1 MTASLDVVR
10 SLDALRPLRE
20 AWDALA
26 ATSRS
31 PLLEYDWFMSCAE
44 TFHREQDLRVVVAR
58 ANGSLSAIA
67 PLACEFEG
75 FGRRLV
81 LLGATVLHEPGG
93 WLFSSDEALASLIGR
108 VAELNHPLL
117 LQRIAAAS
125 PLCRM
130 LPDLSK
136 PRAITFVRETT
147 PSLAVPTSG
156 AWDDYYRQ
164 LSSRIRSNLPRLRR
178 RVAREVGPL
187 DVSERYPTPAEVDA
201 VLNAFAAIE
210 RSGWKGRK
218 GSSLAQR
225 PDLSGFFRRYC
236 RRAAERGRLRVMTLS
251 FGANTAA
258 MELSIEAYNRI
269 WQLKIG
275 FSDAFARYYPG
286 LQLTEASIHAAF
298 SRHLDAYEF
307 LGVAEPWE
315 ERWRP
320 DERGCRLVV
329 SYPLTARG
337 MAYACRDFAGAVVR
351 RARSQAASLAM
362 TSELWA

>member
-1 MTASLDVVR
+1 MRSVEVVR

-26 ATSRS
+26 VSNGS
-31 PLLEYDWFMSCAE
+31 PLLEYDWFISCAE

-58 ANGSLSAIA
+58 SNGSLEGVA

-75 FGRRLV
+75 FARRLV
-81 LLGATVLHEPGG
+81 LLGATALHEPGG
-93 WLFSSDEALASLIGR
+93 WLFASDAALASLIER
-108 VAELNHPLL
+108 VSSLNHPLM
-117 LQRIAAAS
+117 LQRIAAES

-130 LPDLSK
+130 LPQISK
-136 PRAITFVRETT
+136 PRAISFVRVTT
-147 PSLAVPTSG
+147 PSLGVPTTG
-156 AWDDYYRQ
+156 AWNDYYGR
-164 LSSRIRSNLPRLRR
+164 LSSRITSNLPRLRR
-178 RVAREVGPL
+178 RVARDVGP
-187 DVSERYPTPAEVDA
+187 VSVVERYPAAAEVDA
-201 VLNAFAAIE
+201 VLNAFAAVE

-258 MELSIEAYNRI
+258 MELSIEAYKRI

-298 SRHLDAYEF
+298 ARQLDAYEF
-307 LGVAEPWE
+307 LGVAEAWE

-329 SYPLTARG
+329 SYPLNAHG
-337 MAYACRDFAGAVVR
+337 MVYACRDFAGAVVR
-351 RARSQAASLAM
+351 RARSQAAAIAM